1 MEIISIFSVL
11 IGVGIIIYLKR
22 DAQSS
27 LIKEAV
33 REASHIKTI
42 DLLDYELEHL
52 NQDWK
57 RYGVLSDKEKAFMDA
72 LHSRRIDLQKQ
83 THR

>member
-11 IGVGIIIYLKR
+11 IGVGIVIYLKR

-33 REASHIKTI
+33 REVSHIKTI
-42 DLLDYELEHL
+42 DLVDYELEQL

-57 RYGVLSDKEKAFMDA
+57 RYGVLSDKEKVFMDA